1 MVVDKSTGEILLKPE
16 QRAEPDFEDM
26 TDQQR
31 WDKLQRL
38 RKIRSAIY
46 DQITGLE
53 TVWLRELQQEDAT
66 VKEIEGRGQVVLD
79 KGTPVYDTE
88 TVSQLYTVLGKD
100 TCDSNGRALI
110 STKITEQKK
119 VDGVR
124 IKQLLKHGK
133 HVKSIVDEA
142 KSKAVQKSPRIKL
155 VERK

>member
-1 MVVDKSTGEILLKPE
+1 
-16 QRAEPDFEDM
+16 
-26 TDQQR
+26 
-31 WDKLQRL
+31 
-38 RKIRSAIY
+38 
-46 DQITGLE
+46 LE
-53 TVWLRELQQEDAT
+53 TIWLRELQQEDAT
-66 VKEIEGRGQVVLD
+66 IKEIEERGQVVLD
-79 KGTPVYDTE
+79 RGTPAYDME

-100 TCDSNGRALI
+100 ICDSNGRALI

>member
-1 MVVDKSTGEILLKPE
+1 MVIDKTTGEILQPE
-16 QRAEPDFEDM
+16 WDTM
-26 TDQQR
+26 TDHQR
-31 WDKLQRL
+31 WDKLQQL
-38 RKIRSAIY
+38 RQVRSAVY
-46 DQITGLE
+46 DQITSLE
-53 TVWLRELQQEDAT
+53 TIWLRELQQEDAT
-66 VKEIEGRGQVVLD
+66 VKEIEERGQVVLD
-79 KGTPVYDTE
+79 RGTPVYDME

-142 KSKAVQKSPRIKL
+142 KGKAVQKSPRIKL